1 MLNMDLEIDFATT
14 LERRILAAMYYSG
27 FSQTPRPEKETTRA
41 DEPRL
46 LPSSNS
52 IGKLPIEKTT

>member
-1 MLNMDLEIDFATT
+1 MLNMDLEIDSATT

-27 FSQTPRPEKETTRA
+27 FSQTPILEKETTRS
-41 DEPRL
+41 DETRS
-46 LPSSNS
+46 LPSSSS